1 MTGRESSDPISL
13 LRKASIEVWVFK
25 LFLEGVPFGVF
36 FVEFYLDAA
45 LELTADDLL
54 ELN

>member
-1 MTGRESSDPISL
+1 
-13 LRKASIEVWVFK
+13 
-25 LFLEGVPFGVF
+25 LFLEVGPFGVL

-45 LELTADDLL
+45 LELTAEDLL